1 MTMKRIVLVMLLTAL
16 AMPHDAAAQAPDAV
30 WKNFAEKVDPGT
42 ELKVR
47 LRSGQRFTA
56 ILLGVRDEGL
66 LLQPKVRV
74 PVPVQTVAYGD
85 IVTLQR
91 PRTGGMGAAKAAAIG
106 VGSGVAAFFVIFAV
120 LVAAYD

>member
-1 MTMKRIVLVMLLTAL
+1 MTMKRIVLVLLLAAL
-16 AMPHDAAAQAPDAV
+16 ALPHDMAAQAPDAV

-56 ILLGVRDEGL
+56 VLLGVRDDGL

-91 PRTGGMGAAKAAAIG
+91 PRKGGMGAAKAAAIG
-106 VGSGVAAFFVIFAV
+106 VGSGVAAFFVI
-120 LVAAYD
+120 LGLMIAAYE